1 MENKE
6 KLFKGLKISGFVMI
20 VFALCL
26 LGGGIWLMM
35 ENLFLG

>member
-20 VFALCL
+20 VFALIAFVQFKL
-26 LGGGIWLMM
+26 SNGGGD
-35 ENLFLG
+35 N